1 MEIFNEVKQKDDK
14 EKQKF
19 VHRNLAEV
27 QRCKLEKL
35 MKNPVSF
42 KSFLCVFYI
51 QIFKSTNPQLR
62 FNFSGK
68 AYDYP

>member
-1 MEIFNEVKQKDDK
+1 MEIFNEVKQKDEK

-35 MKNPVSF
+35 MKNPVNF
-42 KSFLCVFYI
+42 ESFLCF
-51 QIFKSTNPQLR
+51 
-62 FNFSGK
+62 
-68 AYDYP
+68 